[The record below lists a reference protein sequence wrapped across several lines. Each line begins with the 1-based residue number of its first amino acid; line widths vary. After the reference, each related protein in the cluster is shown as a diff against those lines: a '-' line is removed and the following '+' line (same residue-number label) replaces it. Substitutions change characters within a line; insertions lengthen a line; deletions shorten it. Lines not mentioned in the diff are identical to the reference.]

1 MLSLSVRTSKGF
13 TLIEL
18 VIIIIILGILAAIAI
33 PRFFSVS
40 KEAESA
46 AVANMISGL
55 ESALSIYTAKQLLN
69 SQSLAVHNPFD
80 DLSNVPANYN
90 GTIEP
95 VDPTNTP
102 DGSWSWRPTG
112 NWVMYNPR
120 SPISG
125 GWLSGGERFI
135 IYQIQ
140 PVLDGADTVGLRLTT
155 TDAYQYSWL

>member
-1 MLSLSVRTSKGF
+1 MLSLSIRTSKGF

-90 GTIEP
+90 GAVEP
-95 VDPTNTP
+95 VDTTNTP
-102 DGSWSWRPTG
+102 NGSWSWRPTG